1 MFHQEQKENI
11 SCPYFC
17 KGNLETGGGLCLTG
31 SLPGVRASCSS
42 GVSTFL
48 RSPFL
53 SSIFDSFMLFSFIH
67 FSHHPPV
74 LFPVAPGTCI
84 PCHFCLHFAPF
95 HLHSLML
102 RPPGD
107 WLLHPWRFG
116 FSFQLRS
123 GSFASQPGTALS
135 RARHSFYSGD

>member
-31 SLPGVRASCSS
+31 SLPGVRASSSS

-53 SSIFDSFMLFSFIH
+53 SSIFDSFMLFCFIH

-95 HLHSLML
+95 HLHSHFDAQASWRLAPSPMAVWVL
-102 RPPGD
+102 FPAQVG
-107 WLLHPWRFG
+107 LLCLP
-116 FSFQLRS
+116 
-123 GSFASQPGTALS
+123 
-135 RARHSFYSGD
+135 ARHCSIKGQAQLLQW